1 MPSPAESEPREV
13 LYCGQSTSI
22 PGTLLY
28 TSGELAYV
36 RFRTRHWAGY
46 GGFQNYVVTAIFREH
61 LRPVEERPDVPY
73 VTSGTRSQ
81 GAAAIGQAEAEVNRP
96 ILTES
101 TPQAP
106 PAAAAKPVQPEPS
119 KGKLNGKEFYAGVRF
134 PTRSPIPVRTIGGLS
149 LKDFLGN
156 R

>member
-1 MPSPAESEPREV
+1 MPSPAESEYREV
-13 LYCGQSTSI
+13 LYCGQSASI

-61 LRPVEERPDVPY
+61 LKFCEQQPQ
-73 VTSGTRSQ
+73 GTE
-81 GAAAIGQAEAEVNRP
+81 AIPNLKNGQQAIEISTATTQQQQQQP
-96 ILTES
+96 ES
-101 TPQAP
+101 KPQASP
-106 PAAAAKPVQPEPS
+106 PAVAKPVQPELS
-119 KGKLNGKEFYAGVRF
+119 KGNLNGKVVLNAEQYH
-134 PTRSPIPVRTIGGLS
+134 RSPAPVRTIGGLS
-149 LKDFLGN
+149 LRDYLGN

>member
-1 MPSPAESEPREV
+1 MPSPAESECRVV
-13 LYCGQSTSI
+13 LYCGQSASI

-61 LRPVEERPDVPY
+61 LKFCEEQPQRAQTAADRGPQV
-73 VTSGTRSQ
+73 SRSSSQ
-81 GAAAIGQAEAEVNRP
+81 QQP
-96 ILTES
+96 ES
-101 TPQAP
+101 KPQAP
-106 PAAAAKPVQPEPS
+106 LPAVAKSEQREPS
-119 KGKLNGKEFYAGVRF
+119 KGKLDGKEVSAGVRF
-134 PTRSPIPVRTIGGLS
+134 PTRSPTTVRSIAGLT
-149 LKDFLGN
+149 LRDFLGN